1 MKMFDIV
8 KFCQDKKCQQNIRYN
23 RLKTG
28 EMLSMS
34 AAIRYSQCIRSI
46 KPKANQ
52 EQPLPE

>member
-1 MKMFDIV
+1 MKIFDIG

-28 EMLSMS
+28 GNDPSMS
-34 AAIRYSQCIRSI
+34 AAMRYSQYIRSI

-52 EQPLPE
+52 ETASS

>member
-28 EMLSMS
+28 GNDPTLP
-34 AAIRYSQCIRSI
+34 AALRYSQYVRTT
-46 KPKANQ
+46 KPLITQ
-52 EQPLPE
+52 VTTSS